1 LSLFIEFADLKC
13 SWL

>member
-1 LSLFIEFADLKC
+1 LSLFIESADLKC